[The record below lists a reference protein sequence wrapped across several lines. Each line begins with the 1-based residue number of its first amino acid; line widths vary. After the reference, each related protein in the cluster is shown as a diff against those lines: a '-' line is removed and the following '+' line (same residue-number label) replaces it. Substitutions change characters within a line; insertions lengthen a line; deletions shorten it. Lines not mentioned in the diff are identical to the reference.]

1 MTPLPF
7 SLRLCRLTLV
17 VLALIVTASAARA
30 DDEDAPKD
38 FWHQGTLTGDWG
50 GLRKELADKNG
61 ISFAMSYT
69 SEVWGNVSGGM
80 KRGASYDG
88 VLEPEIDVDLE
99 KLVGWTGAS
108 FSVSMLQGHGP
119 SLSNGWVGN
128 IMTMSGSVVTP
139 PATRL
144 YNLWLQQNLF
154 GDVLSIRAGIMN
166 VDAEFMTNL
175 IGGTFLNTTFTWSSW
190 AGADLPGGGPANPL
204 SAPGVR
210 VRVKPPIDH
219 SYIRAAVFSGD
230 PTGHEGSNS
239 ASTGIP
245 SGTVISFNGGV
256 FAIAEAGYEVNQ
268 KQDDKGPPAAFR
280 LGGFYHSSNHFQD
293 QRFATDGLSLADP
306 LSTGV
311 PLEHHGD
318 WGIYASADGTFYQ
331 TGDGNSLSGFLRVGT
346 VTPGDRNLISLY
358 ADAGLTYSGL
368 IPGRADDT
376 AGIAV
381 GFARIGDH
389 ARGLDQDTRFF
400 TGNPLFPVRSQE
412 VVLEVTYKAQ
422 LTPWLT
428 MQPDFQYVFNPSGG
442 VLNPDGSPRRNAVVL
457 GFRSVVTF

>member
-1 MTPLPF
+1 MSRCNSAFWRVAALF
-7 SLRLCRLTLV
+7 V
-17 VLALIVTASAARA
+17 VPALALCVVPARA
-30 DDEDAPKD
+30 DED
-38 FWHQGTLTGDWG
+38 FWHQDKLTGDWG
-50 GLRKELADKNG
+50 GLRKELSDKG
-61 ISFAMSYT
+61 IGFAMTYT

-80 KRGASYDG
+80 KRGAAYDG

-108 FSVSMLQGHGP
+108 FGASMLQGHGP
-119 SLSNGWVGN
+119 SLSAGWVGN
-128 IMTMSGSVVTP
+128 IMTVSGSVVTP

-144 YNLWLQQNLF
+144 YNLWLQQDLF

-166 VDAEFMTNL
+166 VDAEFMNNL
-175 IGGTFLNTTFTWSSW
+175 TGSTFLNTTFSWSSW
-190 AGADLPGGGPANPL
+190 VGADLPGGGPANPL

-210 VRVKPPIDH
+210 VRVRSPIDH
-219 SYIRAAVFSGD
+219 TYIQAAVFSGD
-230 PTGHEGSNS
+230 PTGHNGSNS
-239 ASTGIP
+239 SSTGIP

-256 FAIAEAGYEVNQ
+256 FAIAEVGYAVNQ
-268 KQDDKGPPAAFR
+268 DKGDKGPAQAFR
-280 LGGFYHSSNHFQD
+280 LGGWYHSSDHFQD
-293 QRFATDGLSLADP
+293 QRFANDGLSLADP

-311 PLEHHGD
+311 ALEHHGN
-318 WGIYASADGTFYQ
+318 WGIYASADGRLYR
-331 TGDGNSLSGFLRVGT
+331 TGNGNNLAGFLRVGT
-346 VTPGDRNLISLY
+346 ATPGDRNLVSFY

-368 IPGRADDT
+368 IPGHDDDT

-381 GFARIGDH
+381 GFARIGGN

-412 VVLEVTYKAQ
+412 VVLEVTYQAQ

-428 MQPDFQYVFNPSGG
+428 MQPDFQYVINPSGG
-442 VLNPDGSPRRNAVVL
+442 VLNPDGSRRRNAVVL